1 MALHCFNLFF
11 PCTNILQVKC
21 MHLSLLYFQKLAA
34 KFATISRLRMCAKYS
49 QGPRYV
55 PGGGGNFG
63 EGGVSV
69 REAYFQP
76 LLLAGML
83 AM

>member
-1 MALHCFNLFF
+1 
-11 PCTNILQVKC
+11 
-21 MHLSLLYFQKLAA
+21 
-34 KFATISRLRMCAKYS
+34 MCAKYS